1 MCPVKDCG
9 TRFTHAH
16 RQCPVHPYAK
26 LKRVPTEI
34 PLKKVLLCE
43 VDDLSEYKRAVLGW
57 LVNYEREK
65 EGKSWISDEEKDLKR
80 KLREEVE
87 YGENIERKR
96 PKKEEDPTFGER
108 DSQEWM
114 GSANFSRLT
123 F

>member
-1 MCPVKDCG
+1 MKDCG

-65 EGKSWISDEEKDLKR
+65 EGKCWISDEEKDLKR
-80 KLREEVE
+80 KLKEEVE
-87 YGENIERKR
+87 FGDNKDRKR
-96 PKKEEDPTFGER
+96 AKKELDAFAEKT
-108 DSQEWM
+108 SQEWIE
-114 GSANFSRLT
+114 SDAVSRLDL
-123 F
+123 